1 MNIPIIVRVINI
13 WYEVFFK
20 LRVYFDGIIR
30 SKKVFSKYSHRIETH
45 IGVVLEVIELQSS
58 YAFEF
63 CFYEDSIEFW

>member
-20 LRVYFDGIIR
+20 LRVYFDGMIR

-45 IGVVLEVIELQSS
+45 IGVVLEVLEL
-58 YAFEF
+58 
-63 CFYEDSIEFW
+63 